1 MQHVPDGN
9 HGGDQVDETDGIVLA
24 DWERNI
30 GPSSARGFYYES
42 LDFEVDNP
50 RNISGLKKKRFRNQ
64 VKAMTTEV
72 CLSIWLQFCFGDC
85 LCVIYSFF

>member
-1 MQHVPDGN
+1 MNVWQQHMQHVPDGN

-50 RNISGLKKKRFRNQ
+50 RNISELKKKRFRNQ
-64 VKAMTTEV
+64 VKAMTQQV
-72 CLSIWLQFCFGDC
+72 CYGCNFIL
-85 LCVIYSFF
+85 VIVFV